1 MVDTTALT
9 GTWTLD
15 PAHTRIGFSA
25 RHAMVTKV
33 RGHFA
38 EFEGTAHIDGENPS
52 ASSVNVTIQTA
63 SIDTNNKM
71 RDDHLRTNDFLE
83 VDKYP
88 TITFNSTKVEQLD
101 ADTVR
106 ITGDLTIK
114 QTTRQV
120 AIDFEF
126 GGVAQ
131 DPFGNTRIGFEG
143 STSINRQ
150 DYGVAFN
157 AALETGGVLV
167 SDKIGIDIEVAA
179 VKVAVGADA

>member
-9 GTWTLD
+9 GNWQLD

-33 RGHFA
+33 RGHFE
-38 EFEGTAHIDGENPS
+38 EFEGTAYIDAENPS
-52 ASSVNVTIQTA
+52 QSSVEVTIQTA
-63 SIDTNNKM
+63 SINTHNKM
-71 RDDHLRTNDFLE
+71 RDDHLRTNDFLDVE
-83 VDKYP
+83 KYP
-88 TITFNSTKVEQLD
+88 TITFKSTKVEQLD
-101 ADTVR
+101 DETVR

-114 QTTRQV
+114 ETTREV
-120 AIDFEF
+120 SIDFEF

-143 STSINRQ
+143 ATSINRQ

-167 SDKIGIDIEVAA
+167 SDKVGIDIEVAA
-179 VKVAVGADA
+179 VKVPVGAEA

>member
-15 PAHTRIGFSA
+15 LAHTRIGFSA

-83 VDKYP
+83 ADKYP
-88 TITFNSTKVEQLD
+88 TIAFNSTKVGSL
-101 ADTVR
+101 ARSAGLTARGVR
-106 ITGDLTIK
+106 VEIPSATARSMATPMWPSASGRLGVTPISITLSRRPGISSTKGVPAGHSLGKMTI
-114 QTTRQV
+114 
-120 AIDFEF
+120 
-126 GGVAQ
+126 
-131 DPFGNTRIGFEG
+131 P
-143 STSINRQ
+143 S
-150 DYGVAFN
+150 
-157 AALETGGVLV
+157 
-167 SDKIGIDIEVAA
+167 
-179 VKVAVGADA
+179 

>member
-1 MVDTTALT
+1 MADTTALT

-15 PAHTRIGFSA
+15 PAHTRMGFSA

-33 RGHFA
+33 RGNF
-38 EFEGTAHIDGENPS
+38 EQFEGTAYIDGENPANS
-52 ASSVNVTIQTA
+52 HVNVTIQTK
-63 SIDTNNKM
+63 SINTNNKM

-83 VDKYP
+83 VDTFP
-88 TITFNSTKVEQLD
+88 TITFKSTRVEQLD
-101 ADTVR
+101 DDTVR

-114 QTTRQV
+114 KTTRQ
-120 AIDFEF
+120 ISLDFEF
-126 GGVAQ
+126 GGLAT
-131 DPFGNTRIGFEG
+131 DPFGQTRIGFEG

-167 SDKIGIDIEVAA
+167 SDKIGIDIEIAA
-179 VKVAVGADA
+179 VKS

>member
-9 GTWTLD
+9 GTWALD

-33 RGHFA
+33 RGNFE
-38 EFEGTAHIDGENPS
+38 EFEGIARIDAANPS
-52 ASSVNVTIQTA
+52 NSSVEVTIQTN
-63 SIDTNNKM
+63 SINTNNKM

-83 VDKYP
+83 VETYP
-88 TITFNSTKVEQLD
+88 TITFISTGVEQLD
-101 ADTVR
+101 DETVR

-114 QTTRQV
+114 ETTKSV
-120 AIDFEF
+120 SIDFEF
-126 GGVAQ
+126 GGVAT
-131 DPFGNTRIGFEG
+131 DPFGNVRVGFEG

-179 VKVAVGADA
+179 IKQG

>member
-15 PAHTRIGFSA
+15 LAHTRIGFSA

-71 RDDHLRTNDFLE
+71 RDDHLRTCTQCGTLNPRPQRYEMEGTQAD
-83 VDKYP
+83 
-88 TITFNSTKVEQLD
+88 IT
-101 ADTVR
+101 
-106 ITGDLTIK
+106 
-114 QTTRQV
+114 
-120 AIDFEF
+120 
-126 GGVAQ
+126 
-131 DPFGNTRIGFEG
+131 
-143 STSINRQ
+143 
-150 DYGVAFN
+150 
-157 AALETGGVLV
+157 
-167 SDKIGIDIEVAA
+167 
-179 VKVAVGADA
+179 